1 MYLCAC
7 FRWATKLTGVL
18 DHVTGAVSDH
28 VLEKLESLP
37 ETQAS
42 DVIAHARAA
51 EARAMGD
58 TAVPPPR
65 VPGVA
70 ASRRHKSPAV
80 GSPNTAAVARH
91 ASGSVPASRGALPTG
106 STAHLDG
113 GSGAADKSELS
124 GQRDLG
130 LAVISVSKV
139 AVDAVCKQLSGVH
152 IQRFV
157 QASRTGNPNRAIL
170 GG

>member
-1 MYLCAC
+1 
-7 FRWATKLTGVL
+7 
-18 DHVTGAVSDH
+18 
-28 VLEKLESLP
+28 
-37 ETQAS
+37 
-42 DVIAHARAA
+42 
-51 EARAMGD
+51 MGD

-65 VPGVA
+65 VPGGT
-70 ASRRHKSPAV
+70 ASRRHKPPTV
-80 GSPNTAAVARH
+80 GSHNTAAVARH
-91 ASGSVPASRGALPTG
+91 ATGSVPTSRGALPTG
-106 STAHLDG
+106 STAHG

-130 LAVISVSKV
+130 LAVISVAKV